1 MRRRENLT
9 QNHRRTFLLLAI
21 CYSLF
26 AILFAPGCWRPAG
39 FGIGGRYL
47 DAKKEITRRGG
58 NLDLAI
64 FNLEHVVRRDLSY
77 EDSLT
82 LLGRAY
88 YKRQRYKDAFQIL
101 KRALAINPKDE
112 IAWTALGLTQLRLG
126 DDQRGL
132 ESFKGG
138 ITLLS
143 QVAKRGEPYKGV
155 EEWDKNGL
163 VRAAL
168 RKAVL
173 YATKGLED
181 KKKLIRVGE
190 ILLTRIDDEE
200 WEAKIEEVQ
209 EKRVY

>member
-9 QNHRRTFLLLAI
+9 QSHRRTFLLLAI

-26 AILFAPGCWRPAG
+26 ASLFAPGCWRPAG

-47 DAKKEITRRGG
+47 DAKQEITSQGG

-64 FNLEHVVRRDLSY
+64 FNLEHVVRQDPFY

-88 YKRQRYKDAFQIL
+88 YKKGRYRDAFQIL
-101 KRALAINPKDE
+101 KRALAVNPKDE
-112 IAWTALGLTQLRLG
+112 ITWIALGLTQLRLG
-126 DDQRGL
+126 DDHRGL

-143 QVAKRGEPYKGV
+143 QVAKMGEPYKGV
-155 EEWDKNGL
+155 NDWDKNGL
-163 VRAAL
+163 VRRAL
-168 RKAVL
+168 RKSIVFVRR
-173 YATKGLED
+173 GLEE
-181 KKKLIRVGE
+181 KRRIIRIGE

-200 WEAKIEEVQ
+200 WEAKMEEDQ
-209 EKRVY
+209 EERRD